1 MHTWEYCWDQGQKEL
16 QGFKTIS
23 FLLEKTLTVRNGRA
37 LGSIEQLFQGKFKC
51 NLRRIEMT
59 SVWFSFCK
67 IHSKSNLW
75 QQTAATSIDQ
85 CFEWKKRKKKAMA
98 ILIGH
103 LSYKMPFKESERDK
117 HILSARVWE
126 MNTSFCNNPW
136 LVQELWWY
144 LQAAWPSALPEEPTS
159 GQSTSIHIHEI

>member
-37 LGSIEQLFQGKFKC
+37 LGSIEQLFQGKFKL
-51 NLRRIEMT
+51 NLRWIEMT

-85 CFEWKKRKKKAMA
+85 CFEWRKKNRKPWPYWLAIYHMKCLLKKA
-98 ILIGH
+98 
-103 LSYKMPFKESERDK
+103 
-117 HILSARVWE
+117 
-126 MNTSFCNNPW
+126 
-136 LVQELWWY
+136 
-144 LQAAWPSALPEEPTS
+144 EET
-159 GQSTSIHIHEI
+159 STSLVLMYGEWTALSTMTPGLYRSTDDTSR